1 MGVIAVED
9 SEVAV
14 ILEDIRSQFRV
25 FGEGLQALNEKVD
38 RIDQKLDA
46 HIEENRRQFDQNALE
61 HRQMAQELQQ
71 NAQEH
76 RLMLQMIKKLN
87 EEQTK
92 LKQAK

>member
-1 MGVIAVED
+1 MED
-9 SEVAV
+9 SKVAV
-14 ILEDIRSQFRV
+14 ILEDLRSQFRV

-38 RIDQKLDA
+38 KIDQKLDA

-61 HRQMAQELQQ
+61 HRQ

-76 RLMLQMIKKLN
+76 RLMLQMIKELN